1 MRIVPLTYP
10 VPSDL
15 PVPYTAML
23 IFGPIVIGLGIYFYF
38 TRHRR
43 LWKKGIYP
51 PKLKFSQDN
60 LLEAYLSLSALM
72 MRSEKEKRGIQ
83 VQFINRYFNRYFPM
97 ANYNFGDSLVFSMRH
112 PIQID
117 SVCSWLKREIPKDSE
132 RAQVLFFLA
141 GIASLNGKIN
151 VREQL
156 FIDRIRA
163 ELSISKGVL
172 EHIYSVYESFNAHF
186 EEQKTQRPMRKVKR
200 VELYRNILEV
210 PANAD
215 RKTLKQAYRRLA
227 KLYHP
232 DTMVDA
238 TEAQK
243 KMAEDKFNEIQNAYD
258 FLQNELKESAAVD

>member
-1 MRIVPLTYP
+1 MIPLSYP

-23 IFGPIVIGLGIYFYF
+23 IFGPIVIGLSIYFYF
-38 TRHRR
+38 TRHSR

-72 MRSEKEKRGIQ
+72 LRSEKEKRGVQ

-97 ANYNFGDSLVFSMRH
+97 ANYNFGDSLVYSMRH
-112 PIQID
+112 PIQLP
-117 SVCSWLKREIPKDSE
+117 SVCSWLNREIPKDSE

-141 GIASLNGKIN
+141 GIASLNGKIDM
-151 VREQL
+151 RERL
-156 FIDRIRA
+156 FLERIRL
-163 ELSISKGVL
+163 ELSISKEIL

-186 EEQKTQRPMRKVKR
+186 EERKTQLPMQKLKR
-200 VELYRNILEV
+200 EELYRKILDV
-210 PANAD
+210 PVNAD
-215 RKTLKQAYRRLA
+215 AKTLKQAYRRLA
-227 KLYHP
+227 KMYHP

-258 FLQNELKESAAVD
+258 FLLNELK